1 MRCRFLGAGG
11 KNFGADRAGGLIF
24 GADIQDQDHS
34 HRAGIRPR
42 NTSRGP
48 RADKQ
53 GFGADIGQSESRNG
67 VTIQ

>member
-1 MRCRFLGAGG
+1 MVQIFGAGG
-11 KNFGADRAGGLIF
+11 KNFGADGAGGLIF
-24 GADIQDQDHS
+24 GADPQDQDHS

-53 GFGADIGQSESRNG
+53 GFGADIGKNKLRNG
-67 VTIQ
+67 AEMR